1 MALRP
6 DVRMVWHRAENTPPL
21 IFADGEQVLSD
32 VTDIDLLSAIAEG
45 QVIDFES
52 LDSKGQDLLE
62 ALADL
67 GVVEAVSQ
75 TTTH

>member
-32 VTDIDLLSAIAEG
+32 VTDIDLLSTIAEG
-45 QVIDFES
+45 QVIDFER
-52 LDSKGQDLLE
+52 LDSRGQDLLE